1 MSHYGNKDLAEI
13 DFTDIEELFA
23 KLTPEELEILG
34 NEVDPDVC
42 IFLINWYK
50 NKSALSIYHGR
61 FD

>member
-1 MSHYGNKDLAEI
+1 MSYGNKDLAEI

-42 IFLINWYK
+42 LLAWLIFLIK
-50 NKSALSIYHGR
+50 LSH
-61 FD
+61 

>member
-1 MSHYGNKDLAEI
+1 MSYGNKDLAEI

-42 IFLINWYK
+42 LLWLYLT
-50 NKSALSIYHGR
+50 KSDR
-61 FD
+61 